1 MRQSR
6 LSNRSRV
13 LIGLAAAAGLAAAV
27 VGTRRLLTPSPIAD
41 PDGDLV
47 VTTTDGV
54 QLNVELDSPDAAG
67 PTVVLVHGFTARLE
81 EWMLQRETLHGR
93 RVLAY
98 DHRGHGRSGW
108 GEPAR
113 ATLDQLAE
121 DLRTVIDAHAPG
133 KVVLVGHSM
142 GGMTL
147 MAFARRYPEL
157 IGTRVVGAF
166 LLATSA
172 GAVAQD
178 GVAGGII
185 KVGTRLGLLTSG
197 LRLLQ
202 VTAPGLQRLRKPG
215 SKAGYAFTRQY
226 LFGTDDA
233 DPETVRLVQQLL
245 EMAPFSVSAA
255 FYPLFVDL
263 DELAS
268 LRLLRSIPVS
278 VLVGDADRLTPVDHS
293 RTMMPQ
299 LGQDAE
305 LTVVP
310 GAGHSVNITRQQV
323 VDDAIL
329 RLLKRVDA
337 FLAGFEAAIS

>member
-1 MRQSR
+1 MSSR
-6 LSNRSRV
+6 LSIRSRV
-13 LIGLAAAAGLAAAV
+13 ILGLAAAAGLTAAV
-27 VGTRRLLTPSPIAD
+27 VGTRRLLTPSPVAD
-41 PDGDLV
+41 PDGELV

-54 QLNVELDSPDAAG
+54 RLNVELDSPDAAG

-81 EWMLQRETLHGR
+81 EWLLQRATLAGR

-108 GEPAR
+108 GEPTR

-157 IGTRVVGAF
+157 LGSRVVGVF
-166 LLATSA
+166 LLATSS

-178 GVAGGII
+178 GVAGRII
-185 KVGTRLGLLTSG
+185 TVGTRLGLLTSW

-202 VTAPGLQRLRKPG
+202 VAAPGLQRLRKPG
-215 SKAGYAFTRQY
+215 SKAGYAFTRTY

-233 DPETVRLVQQLL
+233 DPATVHLVQELL
-245 EMAPFSVSAA
+245 EQAPFSVSAA
-255 FYPLFVDL
+255 FYPLFVEL
-263 DELAS
+263 DELGS
-268 LRLLRSIPVS
+268 LALLRGLPVS
-278 VLVGDADRLTPVDHS
+278 VLVGESDRLTPVEHS
-293 RTMMPQ
+293 RAMMPQ
-299 LGQDAE
+299 LDRDAE

-323 VDDAIL
+323 VDAAIL
-329 RLLKRVDA
+329 RLLDRVDA
-337 FLAGFEAAIS
+337 YLAGFETATA